1 MVVLL
6 KIHSHLFQKNFE
18 VSMSNLQLLNR
29 GNKVLLAAGAM
40 ANEIQ
45 YLVLGCVNYDR
56 VTVAKDLDDLK
67 SVLLELKRE
76 NVKPESNIYLLLD
89 SATRQ
94 MVEQAYGDTTIE
106 ERFPEMLATNA
117 HLCNRIVIVEKY
129 EIPQCSY
136 SPVRI
141 SHLVIDVS
149 KIYETLTLPL
159 KSIDF

>member
-1 MVVLL
+1 
-6 KIHSHLFQKNFE
+6 
-18 VSMSNLQLLNR
+18 MSNLTLLDR

-56 VTVAKDLDDLK
+56 VTVVKDLNDLK

-76 NVKPESNIYLLLD
+76 NVKPESDIYLLLD
-89 SATRQ
+89 PATRQ
-94 MVEQAYGDTTIE
+94 LVEQAYGDTVME

-117 HLCNRIVIVEKY
+117 HLRNRIVIVEKY
-129 EIPQCSY
+129 EIPQSSY
-136 SPVRI
+136 NPVRI

-149 KIYETLTLPL
+149 KIYDTLTLPL
-159 KSIDF
+159 KSINI